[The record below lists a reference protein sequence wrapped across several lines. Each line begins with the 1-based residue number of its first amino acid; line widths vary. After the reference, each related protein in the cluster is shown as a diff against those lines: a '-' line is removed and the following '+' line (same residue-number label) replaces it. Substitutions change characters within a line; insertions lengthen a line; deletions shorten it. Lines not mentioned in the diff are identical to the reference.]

1 MIDFEEYRELPD
13 DLSSIFTEDAIDI
26 IKRFPPVEIGNRP
39 RDWMKRDLLLGAALS
54 HRENWMFRKLL
65 KDRPLVLFG
74 DIPEEITQHRQIV
87 EQGIAFDFLHRF
99 HLFGIR
105 EGLGETDGSRP
116 EFFRLLQCP
125 TSLWLTKT
133 EKKRTVRD
141 CGYAWLCPHCYA
153 RNMAD
158 CVKFLESSCSTANCC
173 FLALMEAYLEI
184 DDEDIPQSRSR
195 INVLRS
201 SMIALARRYG
211 ASGGV
216 WTTQISPEESI
227 EQNWDYD
234 DLVVY
239 NPGVCQK
246 IRVAVLAAIPPAMDS
261 ISAIEPL
268 LTGNVRLERELE
280 CDADR
285 LMVDVLPF
293 RGTST
298 IRAVAIQA
306 YPSSTPRVWFKN
318 CRFGLFF
325 WPPIWSL
332 NCFQWQL
339 RARLLK
345 GLKTY
350 SRWGTLRRRGCS
362 YIPCVAPESDPEAA
376 TAFRREELLRAATML
391 LVSVSSPNEKSLGH
405 RKLRQCLSEHGHVV
419 SERDARWLAKELKV
433 K

>member
-1 MIDFEEYRELPD
+1 MMDFEEYGDLPD

-26 IKRFPPVEIGNRP
+26 IQRFPPVEIGNRP

-54 HRENWMFRKLL
+54 HRENWVFRQLL
-65 KDRPLVLFG
+65 QDRPHVLFA
-74 DIPEEITQHRQIV
+74 DVPEELAQHRKIV
-87 EQGIAFDFLHRF
+87 EEGIAFDFLHRL
-99 HLFGIR
+99 HLLRIR
-105 EGLGETDGSRP
+105 EGLRETDGDRP

-133 EKKRTVRD
+133 GKKLTVRD

-158 CVKFLESSCSTANCC
+158 CVKFLESSCFTANCC

-293 RGTST
+293 WGTST

-350 SRWGTLRRRGCS
+350 SRWGTLRRRGRS
-362 YIPCVAPESDPEAA
+362 YVPCIAPESDPEAA
-376 TAFRREELLRAATML
+376 TAFRREELLRAAKML
-391 LVSVSSPNEKSLGH
+391 FVGCSLLNETSLG
-405 RKLRQCLSEHGHVV
+405 RKKLHQFLSEHGHSV

>member
-1 MIDFEEYRELPD
+1 
-13 DLSSIFTEDAIDI
+13 
-26 IKRFPPVEIGNRP
+26 
-39 RDWMKRDLLLGAALS
+39 
-54 HRENWMFRKLL
+54 
-65 KDRPLVLFG
+65 
-74 DIPEEITQHRQIV
+74 
-87 EQGIAFDFLHRF
+87 
-99 HLFGIR
+99 
-105 EGLGETDGSRP
+105 
-116 EFFRLLQCP
+116 
-125 TSLWLTKT
+125 
-133 EKKRTVRD
+133 
-141 CGYAWLCPHCYA
+141 
-153 RNMAD
+153 
-158 CVKFLESSCSTANCC
+158 
-173 FLALMEAYLEI
+173 MEAYLEI

-227 EQNWDYD
+227 KQNWDYD

-285 LMVDVLPF
+285 LMVDVLPY

-298 IRAVAIQA
+298 IRTLSVLA
-306 YPSSTPRVWFKN
+306 YPSSIRRDWFEN

-325 WPPIWSL
+325 WPPVWSL
-332 NCFQWQL
+332 NCFQWQF

-350 SRWGTLRRRGCS
+350 SRWGTLRRRGRS
-362 YIPCVAPESDPEAA
+362 YIPCIASESDPEAA